1 MPEPAKLARFCQP
14 TAQAV
19 GKRKI
24 RNPSPRTRA
33 TYLRNSMKNTHRQE
47 IWGILGGMG
56 PLASAEFVHTI
67 YQETV
72 RGTDQN
78 SPAVILLSDSSIP
91 DRTEYLLTGRED
103 ELLEFFSNSIGQLV
117 SMGATR
123 IVIACFTIH
132 LLIPRLPESWQEKII
147 SLVDL
152 AIESVLQSKRRHLL
166 LCSTGTKKMGLFQ
179 SHPLWQKAQNQ
190 IVVPDDHDQALI
202 HKMIYEIKNNEQDAH
217 YIEFTESLLAKYG
230 VDSYLAGC
238 SEVHIIANQH
248 ERLRGRARHE
258 FCIDPL
264 SRIVSFMSPVAAG
277 AVS

>member
-1 MPEPAKLARFCQP
+1 MEAPDSNPEVSEIRRSNALAHGEKLA
-14 TAQAV
+14 
-19 GKRKI
+19 
-24 RNPSPRTRA
+24 
-33 TYLRNSMKNTHRQE
+33 LEMKNIDQHE

-56 PLASAEFVHTI
+56 PLASAEFVHSI
-67 YQETV
+67 YQETI

-78 SPAVILLSDSSIP
+78 SPTVILLSDSSIP
-91 DRTEYLLTGRED
+91 DRTEYLLTGREE
-103 ELLEFFSNSIGQLV
+103 ELLRIFSNSIGQLV

-166 LCSTGTKKMGLFQ
+166 LCSTGTKKMGLFER
-179 SHPLWQKAQNQ
+179 HPLWPKAKNL
-190 IVVPDDHDQALI
+190 IVVPDDDDQTLI
-202 HKMIYEIKNNEQDAH
+202 HTMIYEIKNNEQDAR

-230 VDSYLAGC
+230 VDAYLAGC
-238 SEVHIIANQH
+238 SEIHILAKQH
-248 ERLRGRARHE
+248 ERLRGRDRNE

-264 SRIVSFMSPVAAG
+264 SQIISYMLPVAAG